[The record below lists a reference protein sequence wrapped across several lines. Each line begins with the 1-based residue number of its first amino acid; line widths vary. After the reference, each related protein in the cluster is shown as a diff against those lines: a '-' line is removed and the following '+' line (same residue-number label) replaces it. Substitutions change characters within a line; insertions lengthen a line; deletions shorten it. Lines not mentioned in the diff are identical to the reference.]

1 MSTVEYK
8 NKHAKL
14 YGGLIPKGENENEK
28 DWKAPVECNDGDESS
43 CLLFNRERCIR

>member
-28 DWKAPVECNDGDESS
+28 DGAPKLDEVSR
-43 CLLFNRERCIR
+43 N